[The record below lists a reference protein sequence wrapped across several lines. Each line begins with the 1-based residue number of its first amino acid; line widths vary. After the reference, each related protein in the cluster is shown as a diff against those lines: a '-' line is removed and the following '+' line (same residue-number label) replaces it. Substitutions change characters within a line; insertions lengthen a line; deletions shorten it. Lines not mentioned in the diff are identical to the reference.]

1 MSLLLFESVYAR
13 KSQSLLSLARRLA
26 PARYEDAVAEAQKI
40 EKRTGVRMTVEALKP
55 VHFGFSDYTLPVGDT
70 VISLKN
76 NVVFYPVGLFSTDLD
91 FSDLVWYSG
100 AKIQYIGTWPA
111 YLVPLT
117 KERSM
122 DMRPQPIFRTTFTF
136 RVNSKVVKSRVDAW
150 IIGYVVL
157 PRTLIESKI
166 AE

>member
-1 MSLLLFESVYAR
+1 
-13 KSQSLLSLARRLA
+13 
-26 PARYEDAVAEAQKI
+26 
-40 EKRTGVRMTVEALKP
+40 
-55 VHFGFSDYTLPVGDT
+55 

-111 YLVPLT
+111 YLVALT
-117 KERSM
+117 KDKSM
-122 DMRPQPIFRTTFTF
+122 DMRPQPIFRTAFTF
-136 RVNSKVVKSRVDAW
+136 RVNSKVVKPSVDAW

-157 PRTLIESKI
+157 PRTQTEGKI
-166 AE
+166 TE